1 MMSGPGNQKALK
13 PRSETGFILVVVLWI
28 LAALAALASTYSIY
42 LGNAAFATQ
51 INDDRLRIRN
61 AISAGIELS
70 AYQLLAM
77 PEQARPPEGAFTVRL
92 ARATIDVSFV
102 SESARVDLNTAP
114 KNMLEGLFAAVGV
127 SPAQAASFADRVI
140 GWRKKA
146 DPTGQNGEVEAYKE
160 AGLDYAPRQAPFQN
174 VLELPLVLGLPPYIV
189 ERVLP
194 LVTVYSGHPEIDLRV
209 APPEVL
215 AALPNVTKDQVQKV
229 LAARMRSE
237 GDGGEALLKLLG
249 SAGALASNRPQQA
262 ARVHVQ
268 IRLDNGRTAR
278 AEVVILVLQ
287 NEDEPFRVLSWRD
300 DSDGSL

>member
-1 MMSGPGNQKALK
+1 M
-13 PRSETGFILVVVLWI
+13 
-28 LAALAALASTYSIY
+28 
-42 LGNAAFATQ
+42 
-51 INDDRLRIRN
+51 
-61 AISAGIELS
+61 
-70 AYQLLAM
+70 
-77 PEQARPPEGAFTVRL
+77 
-92 ARATIDVSFV
+92 
-102 SESARVDLNTAP
+102 
-114 KNMLEGLFAAVGV
+114 
-127 SPAQAASFADRVI
+127 
-140 GWRKKA
+140 
-146 DPTGQNGEVEAYKE
+146 
-160 AGLDYAPRQAPFQN
+160 DYAPRQAPFQN

>member
-1 MMSGPGNQKALK
+1 MKSATGNQKTWK
-13 PRSETGFILVVVLWI
+13 PGSESGFILVVVLWI

-61 AISAGIELS
+61 AISTGIELS
-70 AYQLLAM
+70 AYQLLAV
-77 PEQARPPEGAFTVRL
+77 PEQARPPQGAFTVRL

-102 SESARVDLNTAP
+102 SEGARVDLNAAP

-127 SPAQAASFADRVI
+127 APSQAASFADRVI
-140 GWRKKA
+140 GWRKNA
-146 DPTGQNGEVEAYKE
+146 DPTGQNDEVAAYKE
-160 AGLDYAPRQAPFQN
+160 AGFDYAPRQAPFQN

-194 LVTVYSGHPEIDLRV
+194 LVTVFSGHPEIDIRV

-215 AALPNVTKDQVQKV
+215 AALPNVTPDRVQKV
-229 LAARMRSE
+229 LAARMRSQA
-237 GDGGEALLKLLG
+237 DSDALLKLLG
-249 SAGALASNRPQQA
+249 SAGTLASDKPRPT
-262 ARVHVQ
+262 ARVRVQ

-300 DSDGSL
+300 DSDGSF

>member
-1 MMSGPGNQKALK
+1 MKAGLSLSPSYGSLPPSLHSRRLIRSISAMPRLR
-13 PRSETGFILVVVLWI
+13 PRSTTTGYGSETRSL
-28 LAALAALASTYSIY
+28 
-42 LGNAAFATQ
+42 
-51 INDDRLRIRN
+51 
-61 AISAGIELS
+61 AGIELS

-77 PEQARPPEGAFTVRL
+77 PEQARPPQGAFTVRL

-102 SESARVDLNTAP
+102 SEGARVDLNAAP
-114 KNMLEGLFAAVGV
+114 KNMLKGLFAAVGV
-127 SPAQAASFADRVI
+127 EVRLRRQASPTASSVGARRLTQRV
-140 GWRKKA
+140 K
-146 DPTGQNGEVEAYKE
+146 TSEVEAYKE

-194 LVTVYSGHPEIDLRV
+194 LVTVYSGHPEIDIRV

-215 AALPNVTKDQVQKV
+215 AALPNVTTDQVQKV
-229 LAARMRSE
+229 LAARMRSQ

-249 SAGALASNRPQQA
+249 SAARSPAIGHSPA
-262 ARVHVQ
+262 ARVRVQ